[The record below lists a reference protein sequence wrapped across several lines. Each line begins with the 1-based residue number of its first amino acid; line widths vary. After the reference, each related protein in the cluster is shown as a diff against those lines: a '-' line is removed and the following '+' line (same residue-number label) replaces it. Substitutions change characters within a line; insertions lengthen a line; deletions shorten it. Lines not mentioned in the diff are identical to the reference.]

1 MTAAPASMPSGSPPL
16 PVCPISVLPK
26 KAMPASP
33 KGANGCRLAGLTK
46 KAPTAMTNRTIASLT
61 ITMKALNL
69 ALSLM
74 PFTRTTVRMKVI
86 RIAGRSKYEPVETKP
101 VVLQSPPTLR
111 Q

>member
-1 MTAAPASMPSGSPPL
+1 MPMTM
-16 PVCPISVLPK
+16 K
-26 KAMPASP
+26 
-33 KGANGCRLAGLTK
+33 
-46 KAPTAMTNRTIASLT
+46 T
-61 ITMKALNL
+61 ITSLIATMAELNV